1 MCNRKS
7 RDMHRNIELKVKF
20 EANTHKCS
28 FVMARIGQPLRWMN
42 ENRKL
47 PFDLGEEVKR
57 LSLWTRDYNYSD
69 LRAMSIL
76 TRDLLCVHVECKF
89 SKCKSFSRFFHSPA
103 LSHIPFESQP
113 PLVPLKYTPPTW
125 IEHFKCRHRTAVLIR
140 ASLMFKC
147 DFEWTQLMHLQKMW
161 SHISLLRTATQQP
174 HTLHQT
180 RASSAFYDTLVRKL
194 TNILNFSRH

>member
-57 LSLWTRDYNYSD
+57 LSLWTWDYNYSD
-69 LRAMSIL
+69 VRAMSIL

-89 SKCKSFSRFFHSPA
+89 SKCKSFSRFFHSP
-103 LSHIPFESQP
+103 PCP
-113 PLVPLKYTPPTW
+113 RPVPHPIWISTTPSPSRIHTT
-125 IEHFKCRHRTAVLIR
+125 HVN
-140 ASLMFKC
+140 
-147 DFEWTQLMHLQKMW
+147 WT
-161 SHISLLRTATQQP
+161 
-174 HTLHQT
+174 
-180 RASSAFYDTLVRKL
+180 F
-194 TNILNFSRH
+194 